1 MNHEDMVNYNMSLIS
16 SETHLVSYTLTGRGP
31 IGFVRLIF
39 SPRNY
44 KGANQKQS
52 LNYSWEQEKFN

>member
-1 MNHEDMVNYNMSLIS
+1 MNQDMVNYNMSLIS

-31 IGFVRLIF
+31 IGFVRF

-44 KGANQKQS
+44 KGANKKTE
-52 LNYSWEQEKFN
+52 LELFMRTRKV

>member
-1 MNHEDMVNYNMSLIS
+1 MSQDMVNYNMSLIS

-31 IGFVRLIF
+31 IGFVRF

-44 KGANQKQS
+44 KGANQKES
-52 LNYSWEQEKFN
+52 LNYLCKQETFN

>member
-1 MNHEDMVNYNMSLIS
+1 MNQDMVNYNMSLIS

-31 IGFVRLIF
+31 IEFVRF
-39 SPRNY
+39 SPQNY

-52 LNYSWEQEKFN
+52 LNYS

>member
-1 MNHEDMVNYNMSLIS
+1 MNQDMDNYNMSLIS

-31 IGFVRLIF
+31 IGFVRF

-52 LNYSWEQEKFN
+52 LNSSWEQEKFN

>member
-1 MNHEDMVNYNMSLIS
+1 MNQDMANYNMSLIS

-31 IGFVRLIF
+31 IGFVRF

-52 LNYSWEQEKFN
+52 LNSS